1 MKIEKILNNNAFIS
15 IDKSGEEIV
24 VMGRGIAF
32 GKKQGNEVELS
43 RGYKIFSNSDKELN
57 QRLKNIVSDIPEE
70 YMKITEQVVCMLE
83 KEYDKK
89 VNDIIY
95 VSLTE
100 HIHGAVERFK
110 KGIQIKNPLLIDI
123 KRLFRDE
130 YEVSKQALEAI
141 KEEFG
146 IEFEEDEAGYIA
158 QHIVNAQLDDDMS
171 DIVNVTRIMQDI
183 LNIIKY
189 SYKIDFN
196 EESVYYYRF
205 VTHLKFFAQ
214 RILNRL
220 TYEDDNEDVF
230 EVFKDKYNESY
241 KCVLKIKEQIK
252 QIYDYELSKDEQ
264 LYLMIHI
271 ERITTKETI
280 LHDN

>member
-43 RGYKIFSNSDKELN
+43 GGYKIFSNSDKELN

-171 DIVNVTRIMQDI
+171 HIVNVTRIMQDI

-271 ERITTKETI
+271 ERITTKAT
-280 LHDN
+280 L

>member
-220 TYEDDNEDVF
+220 TYKDDDEDVF

-271 ERITTKETI
+271 ERITTKAT
-280 LHDN
+280 L